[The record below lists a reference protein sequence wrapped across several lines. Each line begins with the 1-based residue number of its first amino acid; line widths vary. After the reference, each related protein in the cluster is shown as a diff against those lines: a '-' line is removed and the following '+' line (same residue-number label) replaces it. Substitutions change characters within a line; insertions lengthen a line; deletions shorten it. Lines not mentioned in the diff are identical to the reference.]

1 MRLLMLLMAALTM
14 SACGE
19 KMEVN
24 VANAASIQQAKNQSK
39 NQPQASEQAQVF
51 EITIDGEKLVMD
63 VDQPSTDQ
71 LVTAGIVD
79 NKILSLS
86 AIHKPKDFSLGI
98 LFHADQIKPGTYSV
112 YTCIDNEGCQSD
124 YQTSASLNQFPGK
137 PFVPSEIKT
146 AYLVPRLNLQGMT
159 VVLTAV
165 DDVFWNGVGPSKRI
179 KGHFSGQLA
188 YVEGQYQQAKIVGPL
203 KKVEGKFDLYTV
215 LR

>member
-1 MRLLMLLMAALTM
+1 MRMFMLVLAVLTM
-14 SACGE
+14 SACGD

-24 VANAASIQQAKNQSK
+24 VANAASIQQAKNQIK
-39 NQPQASEQAQVF
+39 NQAQASAMPQMF
-51 EITIDGEKLVMD
+51 ELTIDGEKLVMN

-71 LVTAGIVD
+71 VVTAGIVD
-79 NKILSLS
+79 NKLLNLS
-86 AIHKPKDFSLGI
+86 AMHKSKDIFLAI
-98 LFHADQIKPGTYSV
+98 LFHAEQIKPGTYSV

-137 PFVPSEIKT
+137 PFVASEIKT

-159 VVLTAV
+159 VVLTSV
-165 DDVFWNGVGPSKRI
+165 EDVHWNGVGPSKRI

-203 KKVEGKFDLYTV
+203 KKVEGKFDLYTI